1 MAVLLRVTEKYIDFC
16 FLKIILSLVLHFTV
30 VPTIK
35 FTYALK
41 RFFPKLKD
49 TAANGKTLQ
58 EVFKEIESNYPGLQ
72 SYVLDEQGSLRRHVN
87 IFIDGK
93 MIRDRSKLTD
103 AFSSN
108 SEIYIMQALS
118 GG

>member
-1 MAVLLRVTEKYIDFC
+1 MP
-16 FLKIILSLVLHFTV
+16 TV
-30 VPTIK
+30 K

-41 RFFPKLKD
+41 RFFPGL
-49 TAANGKTLQ
+49 
-58 EVFKEIESNYPGLQ
+58 KEIPAEGNSFAEIFNEIEKLYPGLPA
-72 SYVLDEQGSLRRHVN
+72 YVLDEQGNLRRHVN

-93 MIRDRSKLTD
+93 MITDRKTLSD
-103 AFSSN
+103 RFASG

>member
-1 MAVLLRVTEKYIDFC
+1 M
-16 FLKIILSLVLHFTV
+16 
-30 VPTIK
+30 PTIK

-49 TAANGKTLQ
+49 TPAVGKTLA
-58 EVFKEIESNYPGLQ
+58 EIFKEIETNYPGLR
-72 SYVLDEQGSLRRHVN
+72 SYVLDERGSLRRHVN

-93 MIRDRSKLTD
+93 MINDRNKLTD
-103 AFSSN
+103 AFSAG

>member
-1 MAVLLRVTEKYIDFC
+1 M
-16 FLKIILSLVLHFTV
+16 
-30 VPTIK
+30 PTIK

-41 RFFPKLKD
+41 RFFPQLKEL
-49 TAANGKTLQ
+49 AAGGNSLP
-58 EVFKEIESNYPGLQ
+58 EVLTEIEQQYPGL
-72 SYVLDEQGSLRRHVN
+72 SNYVLDEHGSLRKHVN

-93 MIRDRSKLTD
+93 MIHDRKTLKD
-103 AFSSN
+103 AFRSE

>member
-1 MAVLLRVTEKYIDFC
+1 M
-16 FLKIILSLVLHFTV
+16 
-30 VPTIK
+30 PTIK

-49 TAANGKTLQ
+49 TPAKGNSLQ
-58 EVFKEIESNYPGLQ
+58 EVFKEIETNYPGLS
-72 SYVLDEQGSLRRHVN
+72 SYVLDERGSLRRHVN

-93 MIRDRSKLTD
+93 MINDRNKLSD
-103 AFSSN
+103 SFSSN

>member
-1 MAVLLRVTEKYIDFC
+1 M
-16 FLKIILSLVLHFTV
+16 
-30 VPTIK
+30 PTIK

-49 TAANGKTLQ
+49 TPANGRTLS
-58 EVFKEIESNYPGLQ
+58 EIFRDIESNYPGLR
-72 SYVLDEQGSLRRHVN
+72 SYVLDERGSLRRHVN

-93 MIRDRSKLTD
+93 MIHDRDKLSDT
-103 AFSSN
+103 FSSG

>member
-1 MAVLLRVTEKYIDFC
+1 M
-16 FLKIILSLVLHFTV
+16 
-30 VPTIK
+30 PTIK

-49 TAANGKTLQ
+49 TPAKGSSLA
-58 EVFKEIESNYPGLQ
+58 EIFKEIETNYPGLS
-72 SYVLDEQGSLRRHVN
+72 SYVLDERGSLRRHVN

-93 MIRDRSKLTD
+93 MINDRTKLSD
-103 AFSSN
+103 SFSSN

>member
-1 MAVLLRVTEKYIDFC
+1 MP
-16 FLKIILSLVLHFTV
+16 TV
-30 VPTIK
+30 K

-41 RFFPKLKD
+41 RFFPQLED
-49 TAANGKTLQ
+49 IPANANSLP
-58 EVFKEIESNYPGLQ
+58 EVFREIETSYPGLS
-72 SYVLDEQGSLRRHVN
+72 SYVLDETGSLRRHVN

-93 MIRDRSKLTD
+93 MINDRNKLSD
-103 AFSSN
+103 SFSST

>member
-1 MAVLLRVTEKYIDFC
+1 M
-16 FLKIILSLVLHFTV
+16 
-30 VPTIK
+30 PTIK

-49 TAANGKTLQ
+49 TPAKGNSLQ
-58 EVFKEIESNYPGLQ
+58 EVFKEIEINYPGLS
-72 SYVLDEQGSLRRHVN
+72 SYVLDERGSLRRHVN

-93 MIRDRSKLTD
+93 MINDRNKLSD
-103 AFSSN
+103 SFSSN

>member
-1 MAVLLRVTEKYIDFC
+1 
-16 FLKIILSLVLHFTV
+16 
-30 VPTIK
+30 VPTVK

-49 TAANGKTLQ
+49 TPAKGDSLQ
-58 EVFKEIESNYPGLQ
+58 DIFREIESNYPGLS
-72 SYVLDEQGSLRRHVN
+72 SYVLDERGSLRRHVN

-93 MIRDRSKLTD
+93 MIHDRDKLSDT
-103 AFSSN
+103 FSSG

>member
-1 MAVLLRVTEKYIDFC
+1 MP
-16 FLKIILSLVLHFTV
+16 TV
-30 VPTIK
+30 K

-41 RFFPKLKD
+41 RFFPQLRD
-49 TAANGKTLQ
+49 TPAAGNSLP
-58 EVFKEIESNYPGLQ
+58 EILSEIESSYPGLS
-72 SYVLDEQGSLRRHVN
+72 SYVLDERGSLRRHVN

-93 MIRDRSKLTD
+93 MISDRNKLSDSINSK
-103 AFSSN
+103 

>member
-1 MAVLLRVTEKYIDFC
+1 M
-16 FLKIILSLVLHFTV
+16 
-30 VPTIK
+30 PTIK

-49 TAANGKTLQ
+49 TPAKGNTLA
-58 EVFKEIESNYPGLQ
+58 EVFKEIETNYPGLR
-72 SYVLDEQGSLRRHVN
+72 SYVLDERGSLRRHVN

-93 MIRDRSKLTD
+93 MINDRNKLSDT
-103 AFSSN
+103 FSSN

>member
-1 MAVLLRVTEKYIDFC
+1 M
-16 FLKIILSLVLHFTV
+16 
-30 VPTIK
+30 PTIK

-41 RFFPKLKD
+41 RFFPKLRD
-49 TAANGKTLQ
+49 IAANGKTLQ
-58 EVFKEIESNYPGLQ
+58 EVFTEIESDYPGLQ
-72 SYVLDEQGSLRRHVN
+72 SYVLDERGSLRRHVN

-93 MIRDRSKLTD
+93 MINDRNKLSD
-103 AFSSN
+103 QFSSN

>member
-1 MAVLLRVTEKYIDFC
+1 MAVLPPVIEKYIDFY
-16 FLKIILSLVLHFTV
+16 FFMQIILSLVLHICY

-49 TAANGKTLQ
+49 TPDEGKTLQ
-58 EVFKEIESNYPGLQ
+58 EIFKEIETNYPGLQ

-93 MIRDRSKLTD
+93 MIHDRNKLSDT
-103 AFSSN
+103 F
-108 SEIYIMQALS
+108 
-118 GG
+118 

>member
-1 MAVLLRVTEKYIDFC
+1 M
-16 FLKIILSLVLHFTV
+16 
-30 VPTIK
+30 PTIK

-49 TAANGKTLQ
+49 TGANGNTL
-58 EVFKEIESNYPGLQ
+58 EEIFKEIDTNYPGLR
-72 SYVLDEQGSLRRHVN
+72 SYVLDERGSLRRHVN

-93 MIRDRSKLTD
+93 MINDRNKLSD
-103 AFSSN
+103 SLSSN